1 MQRNLNWLNIYAYNY
16 NARSQANITQPR
28 AALYHPTS
36 EINTDF
42 GMRAWIARGLSAKK
56 LVTGLPFFGYAWALK
71 NPQDNAIGALA
82 TFPATGPAIST
93 QGIVAYKDI
102 KQLYIQRYGVA
113 FMYDATYV
121 MNYCLVGSTFIS
133 FDDVEAIKNKVSYA
147 KEMGLLGYYA
157 MHVANDVDW
166 VLSLTADSAQTVDI
180 NEDPKVEH
188 FGSNSYYIYS
198 PRSLLNVLF
207 KEEKAEIKSYTD
219 IEKATK
225 GFSIENKLGEGGFGP
240 IYKGVLANGQE
251 ITVKL
256 LSKGSKQGFEEFKNE
271 VILTAK
277 LQHVNLVRVL
287 GFCVE
292 RDEQMLIYEY
302 MPNKSL
308 DLYLFDLTRRLL
320 LDWNERVHI
329 IGGITDGLLYLQEY
343 SRFTIIHRDSKAS
356 NILLDNKMKPKIS
369 DFGMA
374 KIFTKDEHEANTGRV
389 VGTYGYIPPEY
400 IRRGLYSVKSDVY
413 SFGVLLLQIISG
425 QKNAASCNNDLTEN
439 LTLLE
444 YAYDLWKSGK
454 GMEFMDPSLD
464 DTHSSCEIAALAI
477 PKKPAYSKGNED
489 EEKKSEWQQEYC
501 SINDITIS
509 EMLARS

>member
-1 MQRNLNWLNIYAYNY
+1 M
-16 NARSQANITQPR
+16 
-28 AALYHPTS
+28 
-36 EINTDF
+36 
-42 GMRAWIARGLSAKK
+42 
-56 LVTGLPFFGYAWALK
+56 
-71 NPQDNAIGALA
+71 NPD
-82 TFPATGPAIST
+82 ST
-93 QGIVAYKDI
+93 QTID
-102 KQLYIQRYGVA
+102 
-113 FMYDATYV
+113 
-121 MNYCLVGSTFIS
+121 
-133 FDDVEAIKNKVSYA
+133 NK
-147 KEMGLLGYYA
+147 
-157 MHVANDVDW
+157 
-166 VLSLTADSAQTVDI
+166 
-180 NEDPKVEH
+180 DPK
-188 FGSNSYYIYS
+188 GDNNQKQWW
-198 PRSLLNVLF
+198 RLLVF
-207 KEEKAEIKSYTD
+207 SYTD

-225 GFSIENKLGEGGFGP
+225 AFSFENKIGEGGFGP
-240 IYKGVLANGQE
+240 VYKGVLANGQE
-251 ITVKL
+251 IAVKL
-256 LSKGSKQGFEEFKNE
+256 LSIGSKQGFEEFKNE

-287 GFCVE
+287 GFCIE

-320 LDWNERVHI
+320 LGWNERVHI
-329 IGGITDGLLYLQEY
+329 IGGITERLLYLQEY
-343 SRFTIIHRDSKAS
+343 SRFTIIHRDLKAS

-425 QKNAASCNNDLTEN
+425 QKNGSCNDLTEN

-454 GMEFMDPSLD
+454 GMEFMDQSLD
-464 DTHSSCEIAALAI
+464 DTHSSYKLITCMQIALLCVQEKAIDRPSMLEVSSMLKGETAALAI

-501 SINDITIS
+501 SINDVTIS
-509 EMLARS
+509 EMLAQS